1 MQLPT
6 TIALAA
12 LGLVFITGEAG
23 AYYHRDYEG
32 SDSMRLRGVW
42 TAPSYSEQRK
52 ARERRE
58 WVDRERAR
66 QENRAFNR
74 EQDRLLNESQRHI
87 DFLNSLGK
95 QGGLYEPSESLFGPP
110 ARRRY

>member
-23 AYYHRDYEG
+23 AYYHNADREA
-32 SDSMRLRGVW
+32 R
-42 TAPSYSEQRK
+42 EQR
-52 ARERRE
+52 ERNE

-66 QENRAFNR
+66 QEIQEFNR
-74 EQDRLLNESQRHI
+74 EQERIMHDAQSGSR
-87 DFLNSLGK
+87 FLDSLRK
-95 QGGLYEPSESLFGPP
+95 QGGLYEPTESLFDPP
-110 ARRRY
+110 SRRRY